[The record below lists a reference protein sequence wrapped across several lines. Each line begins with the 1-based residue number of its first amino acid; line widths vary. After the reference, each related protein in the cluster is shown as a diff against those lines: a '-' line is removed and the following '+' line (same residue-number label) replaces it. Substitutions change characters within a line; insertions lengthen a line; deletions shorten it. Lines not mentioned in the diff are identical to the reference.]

1 MRRRRTTIEWA
12 VAALVL
18 AALGLGA
25 YLLFLRRQPPPTSP
39 AQEAVPPAQV
49 PGAPVA
55 PASPEPVPTPG
66 GSEPEGAPGTTLPPL
81 AESDAAVRELA
92 RGLSSHPGLSRWLS
106 GEGLIE
112 RFVAVVDNIAEGV
125 SPQPHLLFLAPEASF
140 QTVTRDGRLYLDPRS
155 YARYD
160 AAADVI
166 ASLDPR
172 AAVDRYHQ
180 VQPLCEEAYREL
192 GHPPGRFDD
201 VVAKAIQTLL
211 ATPVVD
217 GEIELRPKV
226 VTYAFAD
233 PRLEALSP
241 AQRHLLRMGPR
252 NVRMIQGELRT
263 LAAALG
269 VPAGEPH

>member
-1 MRRRRTTIEWA
+1 MPLFLLRRPWLCRWHCLHSLKFR
-12 VAALVL
+12 LHL
-18 AALGLGA
+18 A
-25 YLLFLRRQPPPTSP
+25 YLPQVSP
-39 AQEAVPPAQV
+39 Q
-49 PGAPVA
+49 AP
-55 PASPEPVPTPG
+55 
-66 GSEPEGAPGTTLPPL
+66 L
-81 AESDAAVRELA
+81 SD
-92 RGLSSHPGLSRWLS
+92 WLS
-106 GEGLIE
+106 MEGLIP
-112 RFVAVVDNIAEGV
+112 RFVAAVDNVAEGE
-125 SPQPHLLFLAPEASF
+125 SPRPNIAFLAPTAKF
-140 QTVTRDGRLYLDPRS
+140 QTVERNGHVYLDPRS

-160 AAADVI
+160 AATDVI

-172 AAVDRYHQ
+172 AAVELYRQ

-233 PRLEALSP
+233 RRLEALTP

-252 NVRMIQGELRT
+252 NIRLIQGELRT

>member
-1 MRRRRTTIEWA
+1 MVGRCAGAGRCRLRRLCPVPPTAAAPDLTRGGGRASRCGAGRSGGAGQPRAAGGAGRRRAGERARDDAAAARRERRGGARARRRA
-12 VAALVL
+12 VAASRTVRL
-18 AALGLGA
+18 AVRAGA
-25 YLLFLRRQPPPTSP
+25 DPAFRGRGRQP
-39 AQEAVPPAQV
+39 
-49 PGAPVA
+49 GGGD
-55 PASPEPVPTPG
+55 EP
-66 GSEPEGAPGTTLPPL
+66 
-81 AESDAAVRELA
+81 R
-92 RGLSSHPGLSRWLS
+92 
-106 GEGLIE
+106 
-112 RFVAVVDNIAEGV
+112 
-125 SPQPHLLFLAPEASF
+125 PHLLFLAPEASF
-140 QTVTRDGRLYLDPRS
+140 QTVTRNGRLYVDPRS

-172 AAVDRYHQ
+172 AAVDLYRQ

-233 PRLEALSP
+233 RRLEALSP

-252 NVRMIQGELRT
+252 NVRLIQGELRD

-269 VPAGEPH
+269 VPESEPRQ